1 MNLFDHIASS
11 VTIEP
16 DDLELAPFNK
26 HGGLGKPHQLFGND
40 LPKLIKG
47 FPIFL
52 LCFLCVYPHRLNAG
66 GIRWL
71 ATQLDNLDKEN

>member
-40 LPKLIKG
+40 LPKL
-47 FPIFL
+47 L
-52 LCFLCVYPHRLNAG
+52 DELNSV
-66 GIRWL
+66 L
-71 ATQLDNLDKEN
+71 AA